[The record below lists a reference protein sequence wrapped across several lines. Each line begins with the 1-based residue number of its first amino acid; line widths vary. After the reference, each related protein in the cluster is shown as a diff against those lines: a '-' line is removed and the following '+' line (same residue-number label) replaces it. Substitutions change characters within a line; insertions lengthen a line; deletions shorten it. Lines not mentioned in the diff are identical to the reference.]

1 MMDQSLQLRVIAI
14 FEIFIISAVGAYVPQ
29 YLMEQT
35 ILKKDSVVAVTVV
48 ADNVDNQSQQ
58 LSETLL
64 FRSLKCFSGGLVVAV
79 AFCHLLADSVGD
91 LSDDSLV
98 KGTPGFPLTMSLAMT
113 GVIFLLCLEQMTVVA
128 LDMVDDQQQSV
139 IVSQDVTTVTEAE
152 DIEGKTFKKQF
163 LKLIIFEFSVAL
175 HSVIIGFNLGI
186 LTNDDLSEI
195 KTLMVALGFHQFF
208 EGFSLG
214 TMLIDIQ
221 KLSWNSNILFILA
234 FTLTTLIGIVIGILT
249 TSTTAS
255 DHANGVINALAGGF
269 LIYGGLV
276 EILHEEFAR
285 ETSKK
290 VSIQQRPMM
299 CVSMILGAASMA
311 ILAIW
316 A

>member
-1 MMDQSLQLRVIAI
+1 M
-14 FEIFIISAVGAYVPQ
+14 
-29 YLMEQT
+29 
-35 ILKKDSVVAVTVV
+35 
-48 ADNVDNQSQQ
+48 
-58 LSETLL
+58 
-64 FRSLKCFSGGLVVAV
+64 
-79 AFCHLLADSVGD
+79 
-91 LSDDSLV
+91 
-98 KGTPGFPLTMSLAMT
+98 
-113 GVIFLLCLEQMTVVA
+113 
-128 LDMVDDQQQSV
+128 
-139 IVSQDVTTVTEAE
+139 
-152 DIEGKTFKKQF
+152 
-163 LKLIIFEFSVAL
+163 
-175 HSVIIGFNLGI
+175 IIGFNLGI

-234 FTLTTLIGIVIGILT
+234 FALTTPIGIVIGILT

-299 CVSMILGAASMA
+299 CVSMILGAACMA